1 MNKKTNFGTML
12 AVLLTGTNG
21 VVMTSL
27 IIPIMAY
34 IAQAYPEDPTK
45 VSLLMT
51 LPTLI
56 MIPSILVTGKLAEY
70 IGKKE
75 LCIVGT
81 LLYAVGGVAGGMAGD
96 INVMLAWRA
105 LMGVGGGILFV
116 VPNALV
122 GQLYEGKQRADVM
135 GYMSTAQSVLQIAV
149 GMLAGVLGV
158 INWRYCFYGYGV
170 FFLFLLLQ
178 LLFIPKLPPDKAPK
192 MEAGAAAQADEKLG
206 GHIWLIAVL
215 VFAVFTTG
223 SVYNLNVSAFV
234 VEGGFGTSVEAGIA
248 TTVMAVATIL
258 VTALFG
264 KLFAK
269 LKVWFPVVVITAE
282 IIAYGLGVIAPNIF
296 AAYFASMVFGI
307 LPAIVPYVMTR
318 STMVTP
324 LSKRTMGMSLLGNAI
339 FFGQFASTP
348 FLGFISNTFGPGYLT
363 SFQVTIVVCLVMLV
377 IAAAYIG
384 INQKKLTEGWDEKMA
399 AAVKPPEPGADGVK

>member
-1 MNKKTNFGTML
+1 MNKKTNLGTML
-12 AVLLTGTNG
+12 AILLTGTNG

-27 IIPIMAY
+27 IIPVMAY
-34 IAQAYPEDPTK
+34 IAQAYPDDPTK

-56 MIPSILVTGKLAEY
+56 MIPSILLTGKLAEF

-96 INVMLAWRA
+96 INVMLIWRA
-105 LMGVGGGILFV
+105 VMGVGGGILFV

-122 GQLYEGKQRADVM
+122 GQLYEGKRRADVM

-158 INWRYCFYGYGV
+158 INWRYCFYGYGI
-170 FFLFLLLQ
+170 FFLFLFLQ
-178 LLFIPKLPPDKAPK
+178 LLFIPKLPPDKAPE
-192 MEAGAAAQADEKLG
+192 MQEGADAQIHEKLG

-215 VFAVFTTG
+215 AFAVFTTG

-234 VEGGFGTSVEAGIA
+234 IDGGFGTSVEAGIA

-258 VTALFG
+258 VTAVFG
-264 KLFAK
+264 KIFAK
-269 LKVWFPVVVITAE
+269 LKVWFPVLIIAAE
-282 IIAYGLGVIAPNIF
+282 IIAYGLGVVAPNIF
-296 AAYFASMVFGI
+296 AAYFASLIFGI

-324 LSKRTMGMSLLGNAI
+324 PGKRTMGMSLLGNAI
-339 FFGQFASTP
+339 FLGQFASTP
-348 FLGFISNTFGPGYLT
+348 FLGFITNTFGPGYMT
-363 SFQVTIVVCLVMLV
+363 SFKVTIVISAVILAVLVV
-377 IAAAYIG
+377 FIAGNY
-384 INQKKLTEGWDEKMA
+384 KKLTKDWDEKMA
-399 AAVKPPEPGADGVK
+399 MAAPPPEPGADTGK